1 MIFFAEGLPQVQ
13 SSVIERGIKRQ
24 AIYVSELWIDVFLI
38 LISFPDL
45 LLTWHAWHLTV
56 HRYKKKLREGW
67 RYQIGF
73 IFGKSPN
80 GLRPP
85 RPPSLIFGKLHCKLF
100 SEDVRNNQHQ
110 HLPLGLRCIL
120 PLVYC
125 HHLWITL
132 SEWCL
137 GQPKQLIFYL
147 DRLILRTMHFF
158 RWIVQIG
165 DITLVWNIWR
175 IPVLHHHHQIVMW
188 HLMLVWNIWSSSLE
202 YEIKV
207 EDVTSDSRDGQADL
221 SVRCGRDWQELD
233 RGHSLHSS
241 LTIFEGT

>member
-67 RYQIGF
+67 RYQIRF

-85 RPPSLIFGKLHCKLF
+85 PPPPLIFGKLHCKLF

-132 SEWCL
+132 SEWWL
-137 GQPKQLIFYL
+137 GQTNQLIFYPA
-147 DRLILRTMHFF
+147 RPILRTMHFF
-158 RWIVQIG
+158 RWIVQTG
-165 DITLVWNIWR
+165 DVSRWCETFDKFNSCIIITRLWCDISRWFEISEAAVW
-175 IPVLHHHHQIVMW
+175 
-188 HLMLVWNIWSSSLE
+188 ST
-202 YEIKV
+202 K
-207 EDVTSDSRDGQADL
+207 
-221 SVRCGRDWQELD
+221 
-233 RGHSLHSS
+233 
-241 LTIFEGT
+241 